1 MRRIAFIVGLLVL
14 GSVAWADDLSMWH
27 GTWVLREDQSQQV
40 LTMTVEEKASGWHLT
55 YKLVGRNAPEAVST
69 FVTQLDGKQVPV
81 MIAGKSS
88 DQTMGVKKL
97 DSHHTITVLK
107 FQGQPMGL
115 SKSELSPDG
124 KVIKTE
130 TDYAEGSPSGM
141 KGKQV
146 QYWDKK

>member
-14 GSVAWADDLSMWH
+14 GSNAWADDLSMWY
-27 GTWVLREDQSQQV
+27 GTWVLREDQGKQV
-40 LTMTVEEKASGWHLT
+40 LTMIVEERASGWHVT
-55 YKLVGRNAPEAVST
+55 YKLVGPNAPEAVST
-69 FVTQLDGKQVPV
+69 FVTQLDGKQVPL
-81 MIAGKSS
+81 MIAGKPS

-97 DSHHTITVLK
+97 DGHHTLTVLK

-130 TDYAEGSPSGM
+130 TDYVDGSSSGM
-141 KGKQV
+141 KGKQI